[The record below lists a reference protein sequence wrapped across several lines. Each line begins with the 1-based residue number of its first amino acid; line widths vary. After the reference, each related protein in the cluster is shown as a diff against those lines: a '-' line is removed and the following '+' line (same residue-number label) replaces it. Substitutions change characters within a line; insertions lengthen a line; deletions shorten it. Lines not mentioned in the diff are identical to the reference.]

1 MKSFVSKLTLIC
13 LFVSGLFITGCKQDL
28 IEKNLDSVEYGSL
41 VISNGDNANRALDF
55 SAITQA
61 EITISGYEMEDLSQ
75 VVDVTDGAGKFF
87 FEKVKAGKNRV
98 VTVKSNIDGVQM
110 RAIVDIEAGQT
121 NELRSRAPRGS
132 SRRRTRGCE
141 IRARAI
147 ATLCCCPPESVLT
160 LLFSKPESATILS
173 ISVTL
178 SLISFSLI
186 FFKRRGKAIF
196 SYTFKWGKRAYFWN
210 TVFT

>member
-28 IEKNLDSVEYGSL
+28 IEKSLDSVEYGSL

-75 VVDVTDGAGKFF
+75 TVGVKGGKGEFV
-87 FEKVKAGKNRV
+87 FEKVPAGKNRI

-110 RAIVDIEAGQT
+110 RAIVDIDAGQT
-121 NELRSRAPRGS
+121 KQ
-132 SRRRTRGCE
+132 
-141 IRARAI
+141 
-147 ATLCCCPPESVLT
+147 V
-160 LLFSKPESATILS
+160 
-173 ISVTL
+173 SVTWDTTAL
-178 SLISFSLI
+178 GNVFYYLNKEKVNISTVDVSKVQALIPDVHACKCRTDC
-186 FFKRRGKAIF
+186 KR
-196 SYTFKWGKRAYFWN
+196 Y
-210 TVFT
+210 